1 MIPAYGI
8 LRFRSQAFALLPA
21 LILAGCASASV
32 KHSDGRSASA
42 QDADNGGD
50 GEPKPYSEV
59 ITDKAVTDRGLFDV
73 HDVGDKLYFEVP
85 DSLLGRDMLLVSRI
99 ARVPYG
105 LAGGFMAAGH
115 KVSEQVVRWERV
127 ENRVLLRKVSYE
139 NVADDSLPVH
149 ISVVNNN
156 FAPILASFDVAAEGP
171 PPQSGDEADSADG
184 GASADVSPGRTA
196 VIEVTAFYQEDVPAI
211 SGLAGSIR
219 EAYKVRELD
228 GDRSFINYAHAFP
241 LNVDVRHTL
250 TFEAEAPPTNAGT
263 QTLSLEM
270 HQSMVLLP
278 AEPMRPRFADPR
290 LGWFTVTQVNYG
302 LDRQKAA
309 EQTFL
314 SRWRLEPSDAEAYAR
329 GELVEPVKPITYYLD
344 PATPA
349 KWRPYVR
356 QGIEDWQVA
365 FETAGFRN
373 AIVALDPPTAEEDP
387 NWNGEDVRYSMVR
400 WAATE
405 VRNAMGP
412 SVSDPRSGEIIESDI
427 VWYHNHM
434 RSYRNRLMLET
445 GAANPLARSL
455 PIDEGL
461 MGEAMRQV
469 IAHEIGH
476 AIGLPHNMISSSA
489 YPVDS
494 LRNASFAARM
504 GVAPTIMDYA
514 RQNYIAQPGDGLQGA
529 AFIRQIGPYDHY
541 AINWGYRAL
550 PEAATPED
558 EKPTLDGWILE
569 RADDPMY
576 RYAPQRGGLPV
587 DPRTQTEDMGDDPV
601 RASGFGIANLK
612 VVAPHLIEWTST
624 PGEDYADLAELYGEL
639 LGQFSRY
646 VGHVVTL
653 VGGVYETLK
662 ASDQEGVVYEP
673 VPALKQQE
681 AMEFISSELF
691 ETPSWLVDPQ
701 ILRRIEHA
709 GAVDRVRALQTRV
722 LNWLLDPERMQRII
736 ETEALEDGESHTL
749 VEFMDAVEG
758 SIWAELQSSSTIDTY
773 RRNLQRAHLER
784 LEWLMTEDLPSPPA
798 NDFLWSTPVN
808 VSQSDIRALVRAQLT
823 GLREKARRAATRTE
837 DHMTQWHL
845 EDVVQRI
852 DGILE
857 RVRLGN

>member
-1 MIPAYGI
+1 
-8 LRFRSQAFALLPA
+8 
-21 LILAGCASASV
+21 
-32 KHSDGRSASA
+32 
-42 QDADNGGD
+42 
-50 GEPKPYSEV
+50 
-59 ITDKAVTDRGLFDV
+59 
-73 HDVGDKLYFEVP
+73 
-85 DSLLGRDMLLVSRI
+85 
-99 ARVPYG
+99 
-105 LAGGFMAAGH
+105 
-115 KVSEQVVRWERV
+115 
-127 ENRVLLRKVSYE
+127 
-139 NVADDSLPVH
+139 
-149 ISVVNNN
+149 
-156 FAPILASFDVAAEGP
+156 
-171 PPQSGDEADSADG
+171 
-184 GASADVSPGRTA
+184 
-196 VIEVTAFYQEDVPAI
+196 
-211 SGLAGSIR
+211 
-219 EAYKVRELD
+219 
-228 GDRSFINYAHAFP
+228 
-241 LNVDVRHTL
+241 
-250 TFEAEAPPTNAGT
+250 
-263 QTLSLEM
+263 
-270 HQSMVLLP
+270 
-278 AEPMRPRFADPR
+278 
-290 LGWFTVTQVNYG
+290 
-302 LDRQKAA
+302 
-309 EQTFL
+309 
-314 SRWRLEPSDAEAYAR
+314 
-329 GELVEPVKPITYYLD
+329 
-344 PATPA
+344 
-349 KWRPYVR
+349 
-356 QGIEDWQVA
+356 
-365 FETAGFRN
+365 
-373 AIVALDPPTAEEDP
+373 
-387 NWNGEDVRYSMVR
+387 
-400 WAATE
+400 
-405 VRNAMGP
+405 
-412 SVSDPRSGEIIESDI
+412 
-427 VWYHNHM
+427 
-434 RSYRNRLMLET
+434 
-445 GAANPLARSL
+445 
-455 PIDEGL
+455 
-461 MGEAMRQV
+461 
-469 IAHEIGH
+469 
-476 AIGLPHNMISSSA
+476 
-489 YPVDS
+489 
-494 LRNASFAARM
+494 
-504 GVAPTIMDYA
+504 
-514 RQNYIAQPGDGLQGA
+514 
-529 AFIRQIGPYDHY
+529 
-541 AINWGYRAL
+541 
-550 PEAATPED
+550 
-558 EKPTLDGWILE
+558 
-569 RADDPMY
+569 MY